1 MVLRDGFLLEEA
13 GLQCLKSSGSLHGST
28 KSLTLSAKAFSMPLA
43 SVLTANPLA
52 VEGLFS
58 HLLNLLKSEQGLVCQ
73 EPQTTRLIFT
83 DDDADDELVSSLVDS
98 DQLTL
103 KKVEYGHQ
111 EKKRELCDMFIDP
124 IQKSFD
130 M

>member
-1 MVLRDGFLLEEA
+1 MPISLAAVPTKIKAQGAATSSGANQKGAQSVTASRRDKKGKGAPKALAKEVVLRDGFLLEEA

-58 HLLNLLKSEQGLVCQ
+58 HLLNLLKSEQGLVC
-73 EPQTTRLIFT
+73 
-83 DDDADDELVSSLVDS
+83 
-98 DQLTL
+98 
-103 KKVEYGHQ
+103 
-111 EKKRELCDMFIDP
+111 
-124 IQKSFD
+124 
-130 M
+130 